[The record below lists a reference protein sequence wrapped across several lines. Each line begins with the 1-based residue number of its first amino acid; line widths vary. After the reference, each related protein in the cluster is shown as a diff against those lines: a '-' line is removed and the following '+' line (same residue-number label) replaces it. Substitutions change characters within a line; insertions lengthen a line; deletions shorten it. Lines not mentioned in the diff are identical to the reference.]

1 MNTTKL
7 NQYILENAP
16 GNICDPGID
25 GIVAAASVD
34 DLLKLY
40 TSNIDYVLSE
50 GYPSRSDLLRHGGE
64 RLADHGIYIDTTLPD
79 MHIDGRGFLV
89 LLGSTT
95 AQITCKGFSAT
106 EMYIKDNSIANVTVT
121 DNAFVTIEIFDESV
135 LNIANKGVSGVT
147 VRVYGNAVVQSS
159 GQVKVVNKN
168 RRNYE

>member
-1 MNTTKL
+1 MNTTQL
-7 NQYILENAP
+7 NQYILDNAP

-25 GIVAAASVD
+25 GIATAASVD
-34 DLLKLY
+34 DLLRLY
-40 TSNIDYVLSE
+40 TANIDYVLSE
-50 GYPSRSDLLRHGGE
+50 GYPSKSDLLKHGGSA
-64 RLADHGIYIDTTLPD
+64 LSNHGIYIDTT
-79 MHIDGRGFLV
+79 MSAAFHEKGFLV
-89 LLGSTT
+89 LLGTTT
-95 AQITCKGFSAT
+95 AHVTCKGFSAT

-147 VRVYGNAVVQSS
+147 VRVYGNAVVHSS